1 MNQSQVLDSDTS
13 KISVSHDYMS
23 LWETSIHKSE
33 QLCSYK
39 GSKACFCGGVLEG
52 FMQGASLA
60 CHGFRYQQKGWQA
73 AAIVTLGVNDRV
85 SGSSPKGHC
94 HLPRWP
100 QLSVVVTLKHHRCG
114 LALPALCV
122 EEHRTQSSC
131 QPPANLLP
139 CKAGCFYPCLCG
151 PALPSAKA
159 SPWWSCRAAPP
170 WGTMGFHT
178 LSLFPPGDLGPSEK
192 LCLWWPPL
200 LSVQNRSLLSV
211 CRLNRRS
218 QCFGSVIQ
226 MVEHRLVSVV
236 CSWNEKITNTVMR
249 FHETK
254 HVQFVGLFFIFGDSE
269 ITFLALKC
277 PLKML
282 VVSITNGSI

>member
-159 SPWWSCRAAPP
+159 SPW
-170 WGTMGFHT
+170 
-178 LSLFPPGDLGPSEK
+178 
-192 LCLWWPPL
+192 
-200 LSVQNRSLLSV
+200 
-211 CRLNRRS
+211 
-218 QCFGSVIQ
+218 
-226 MVEHRLVSVV
+226 
-236 CSWNEKITNTVMR
+236 
-249 FHETK
+249 
-254 HVQFVGLFFIFGDSE
+254 
-269 ITFLALKC
+269 
-277 PLKML
+277 
-282 VVSITNGSI
+282 